1 VEVADSSKKAAAAAY
16 GGSGWSPRTASLG
29 EEIGSIWARCGIDS
43 EHAPLRAVLLHR
55 PGGEL
60 AIDDADTA
68 QMLAVP
74 DAARAAAQHDAL
86 ADAYRAAGIVVHH
99 LEPRQSQPNLM
110 FCADLFAM
118 TPAGA
123 ILARP
128 ASTVRAGEEREVA
141 RRLADMGV
149 PILRSVCGS
158 GTFEGAD
165 LMWLD
170 ARTAIIGRGLRTN
183 DEGARQVAACL
194 AEQGVESVIID
205 LPHGAM
211 HLMGQLRI
219 VDQDLAFVRRDRVE
233 QRGIDAL
240 TARGCDVHCFP
251 DEIEMDT
258 GFAHNFVVLAPR
270 RILMPARNPK
280 TQRFYAAHG
289 VECVTVDVAELA
301 KAAGAI
307 GCLTGV
313 IERGLNG

>member
-1 VEVADSSKKAAAAAY
+1 LETKAHAAAY
-16 GGSGWSPRTASLG
+16 GGSGWSPRTASLR

-55 PGGEL
+55 PGREL
-60 AIDDADTA
+60 VIDDADTA
-68 QMLAVP
+68 QMLDVP

-86 ADAYRAAGIVVHH
+86 ADAYRAAGIVVHYV
-99 LEPRQSQPNLM
+99 EPRRVQPNLM

-123 ILARP
+123 IVARP

-183 DEGARQVAACL
+183 DEGARQVAGCL
-194 AEQGVESVIID
+194 AEQGVESVVID
-205 LPHGAM
+205 LPRGAM

-219 VDQDLAFVRRDRVE
+219 VDQDLAFVRRNLG
-233 QRGIDAL
+233 QLGIDAL
-240 TARGCDVHCFP
+240 TALGCDVHCFP
-251 DEIEMDT
+251 DEVEMDA
-258 GFAHNFVVLAPR
+258 GFAHNFVVLSPR

-280 TQRFYAAHG
+280 TQQFYASQG
-289 VECVTVDVAELA
+289 VDCVTVDVDELA

-313 IERGLNG
+313 IERELHG

>member
-1 VEVADSSKKAAAAAY
+1 LETKADAAAY
-16 GGSGWSPRTASLG
+16 GGSGWSPRSASLR

-43 EHAPLRAVLLHR
+43 EYAPLRAVLLHR
-55 PGGEL
+55 PGREL
-60 AIDDADTA
+60 AIDDADAA
-68 QMLAVP
+68 QMLAIP

-86 ADAYRAAGIVVHH
+86 ADAYRAAGIVVHY
-99 LEPRQSQPNLM
+99 LEPRRAQPNLM

-141 RRLADMGV
+141 RWLADLGV
-149 PILRSVCGS
+149 PILRSICGI

-183 DEGARQVAACL
+183 DEGARQVAGCL
-194 AEQGVESVIID
+194 AEQGVESVVID
-205 LPHGAM
+205 LPRGAM

-219 VDQDLAFVRRDRVE
+219 LDHDLAYVRRARVT

-251 DEIEMDT
+251 DDIEMDA

-280 TQRFYAAHG
+280 MQQFYASHG

-313 IERGLNG
+313 IERELHG